1 MVLTC
6 TACSAKLS
14 IPDSKIP
21 KTGAFTVACPKCQ
34 QKIQVTAKRLEGIVS
49 QPSAG
54 PIPAD
59 PESTVAAAGEEDES
73 RRLAM
78 VCVDQLHGQMRVKT
92 ALAELGYTV
101 HIVNDPREAVDRL
114 WQKPYDLVIVHEEY
128 GGAPDNNSV
137 LKTIQPMPMSVR
149 RFMYVGLIGKQ
160 YRTFDPMAAFVK
172 SLNFVV
178 ADQELG
184 NLKTIVQEAV
194 ADNDRFFRV
203 FRETLR
209 EAGKL

>member
-14 IPDSKIP
+14 IPDGKIP
-21 KTGAFTVACPKCQ
+21 KTGSVTVACPKCQ
-34 QKIQVTAKRLEGIVS
+34 QKIQVAAKRAPVATAPEVS
-49 QPSAG
+49 PG
-54 PIPAD
+54 PEDVIG
-59 PESTVAAAGEEDES
+59 VASDSVAEP

-101 HIVNDPREAVDRL
+101 HIVNDPKEAIDRL
-114 WQKPYDLVIVHEEY
+114 WQQPYGLVILHEEY
-128 GGAPDNNSV
+128 GGAADDNGV
-137 LKTIQPMPMSVR
+137 LKILQPMPMSIR

-160 YRTFDPMAAFVK
+160 YRTLDPTAAFAK
-172 SLNFVV
+172 SVNFVV
-178 ADQELG
+178 AETELS
-184 NLKTIVQEAV
+184 NLKAIVQEAV
-194 ADNDRFFRV
+194 ADHDRFYRV
-203 FRETLR
+203 FREVLR

>member
-14 IPDSKIP
+14 IPDGKIP
-21 KTGAFTVACPKCQ
+21 KTGSVTVACPKCQ
-34 QKIQVTAKRLEGIVS
+34 QKIQVAAKRVPVAPAPEVS
-49 QPSAG
+49 KG
-54 PIPAD
+54 PGPEDAVGAASD
-59 PESTVAAAGEEDES
+59 PVAEP

-101 HIVNDPREAVDRL
+101 HIVNDPKEAIDRL
-114 WQKPYDLVIVHEEY
+114 WQQPYGLVILHEEY
-128 GGAPDNNSV
+128 GGAADNNGV
-137 LKTIQPMPMSVR
+137 LKILQPMPMSIR

-160 YRTFDPMAAFVK
+160 YRTFDQATAFAK
-172 SLNFVV
+172 SVNFVV
-178 ADQELG
+178 AETELS
-184 NLKTIVQEAV
+184 NLKAIVQEAV
-194 ADNDRFFRV
+194 SDHDRFYRV
-203 FRETLR
+203 FREVLR

>member
-34 QKIQVTAKRLEGIVS
+34 QKIQVAAAKRLEGISS
-49 QPSAG
+49 QPSTG
-54 PIPAD
+54 PIPAA
-59 PESTVAAAGEEDES
+59 PEGGIPLGEEDES

-137 LKTIQPMPMSVR
+137 LKALQPMPMSNR

-160 YRTFDPMAAFVK
+160 YRTFDAMAAFVK
-172 SLNFVV
+172 SVNFVV

-184 NLKTIVQEAV
+184 NLKSIVQEAV

-203 FRETLR
+203 FRDTLR

>member
-14 IPDSKIP
+14 IPDGKIP
-21 KTGAFTVACPKCQ
+21 KTGSVTVACPKCQ
-34 QKIQVTAKRLEGIVS
+34 QKIQVAAKRAPVTAAPEVLK
-49 QPSAG
+49 G
-54 PIPAD
+54 PA
-59 PESTVAAAGEEDES
+59 PEDVGGAASDTVAEP

-101 HIVNDPREAVDRL
+101 HIVNDPKEAIDRL
-114 WQKPYDLVIVHEEY
+114 WQQPYGLVILHEEY
-128 GGAPDNNSV
+128 GGAADNNDV
-137 LKTIQPMPMSVR
+137 LKILQPMPMSIR

-160 YRTFDPMAAFVK
+160 YRTLDPTAAFAK
-172 SLNFVV
+172 SVNFVV
-178 ADQELG
+178 AETELS
-184 NLKTIVQEAV
+184 NLKAIVQEAV
-194 ADNDRFFRV
+194 ADHDRFYRV
-203 FRETLR
+203 FREVLR

>member
-14 IPDSKIP
+14 IPDGKIP
-21 KTGAFTVACPKCQ
+21 KAGSVTVACPKCQ
-34 QKIQVTAKRLEGIVS
+34 QKIQVAAKRA
-49 QPSAG
+49 P
-54 PIPAD
+54 
-59 PESTVAAAGEEDES
+59 VAAEPDALNGPAPDDVSGATAEAVAEL

-101 HIVNDPREAVDRL
+101 HIVNDPKEAIDRL
-114 WQKPYDLVIVHEEY
+114 WQEPYGLVILHEEY
-128 GGAPDNNSV
+128 GGAAEDNGV
-137 LKTIQPMPMSVR
+137 LKVVQPMPMSIR

-160 YRTFDPMAAFVK
+160 YRTLDPAAAFAK
-172 SLNFVV
+172 SVNFVV
-178 ADQELG
+178 AETELS
-184 NLKTIVQEAV
+184 NLKAIVQEAV
-194 ADNDRFFRV
+194 SEHDRFYRV
-203 FRETLR
+203 FRESLR

>member
-14 IPDSKIP
+14 IPDGKIP
-21 KTGAFTVACPKCQ
+21 KTGSVTVACPKCQ
-34 QKIQVTAKRLEGIVS
+34 QKIQVAAKRAPVATAPEVS
-49 QPSAG
+49 PG
-54 PIPAD
+54 PEDVIG
-59 PESTVAAAGEEDES
+59 VASDSVAEP

-101 HIVNDPREAVDRL
+101 HIVNDPKEAIDRL
-114 WQKPYDLVIVHEEY
+114 WQQPYGLVILHEEY
-128 GGAPDNNSV
+128 GGAADDNGV
-137 LKTIQPMPMSVR
+137 LKILQPMPMSIR

-160 YRTFDPMAAFVK
+160 YRTMDPTAAFAK
-172 SLNFVV
+172 SVNFVV
-178 ADQELG
+178 AETELS
-184 NLKTIVQEAV
+184 NLKAIVQEAV
-194 ADNDRFFRV
+194 ADHDRFYRV
-203 FRETLR
+203 FREVLR

>member
-14 IPDSKIP
+14 IPDGKIP
-21 KTGAFTVACPKCQ
+21 KTGSVTVACPKCQ
-34 QKIQVTAKRLEGIVS
+34 QKIQVAAKRAPVAPAPEVS
-49 QPSAG
+49 KGLG
-54 PIPAD
+54 PEDVVSVASD
-59 PESTVAAAGEEDES
+59 PVAEP

-101 HIVNDPREAVDRL
+101 HIVNDPKEAIDRL
-114 WQKPYDLVIVHEEY
+114 WQQPYGLVILHEEY
-128 GGAPDNNSV
+128 GGAADNNGV
-137 LKTIQPMPMSVR
+137 LKILQPMPMSIR

-160 YRTFDPMAAFVK
+160 YRTLDQTAAFAK
-172 SLNFVV
+172 SVNFVV
-178 ADQELG
+178 AETELS
-184 NLKTIVQEAV
+184 NLKAIVQEAV
-194 ADNDRFFRV
+194 ADHDRFYRV
-203 FRETLR
+203 FREVLR

>member
-14 IPDSKIP
+14 IPDGKIP
-21 KTGAFTVACPKCQ
+21 KTGSVTVACPKCQ
-34 QKIQVTAKRLEGIVS
+34 QKIQVAAKQAPVATAPEVVK
-49 QPSAG
+49 G
-54 PIPAD
+54 PGPEDVVGVASD
-59 PESTVAAAGEEDES
+59 PVAES

-101 HIVNDPREAVDRL
+101 HIVNDPKEAIDRL
-114 WQKPYDLVIVHEEY
+114 WQQPYGLVILHEEY
-128 GGAPDNNSV
+128 GGAADDNGV
-137 LKTIQPMPMSVR
+137 LKILQPMPMSIR

-160 YRTFDPMAAFVK
+160 YRTLDPTAAFAK
-172 SLNFVV
+172 SVNFVV
-178 ADQELG
+178 AETELS
-184 NLKTIVQEAV
+184 NLKAIVQEAV
-194 ADNDRFFRV
+194 ADHDRFYRV
-203 FRETLR
+203 FREVLR